1 MRLPTLWSS
10 NDPFRALQ
18 REMDDVFRSF
28 GRQFPSTGTSGMD
41 MRVPAMNV
49 SETDNAIE
57 VTAELPGVDD
67 KDLKVSID
75 GNRLYI
81 SGEKK
86 QEHEDKEKDWHVV
99 ERSFGSFQ
107 RSLTLPFEP
116 QEEGVDAHFD
126 KGVLHLTVEKPQQMP
141 KGSKTI
147 NVRSGG
153 QAAQISATAQDVQ
166 GLQGAPGSQGAQGG
180 SNENQE
186 RKAG

>member
-18 REMDDVFRSF
+18 REMDDFFRSF
-28 GRQFPSTGTSGMD
+28 GRQFPSAGAGGMD

-86 QEHEDKEKDWHVV
+86 QEREDKEKDWHVV

-116 QEEGVDAHFD
+116 QEEGRRCALRQRRAASHGEEAAADAQRAQRPSMSALVASRPD
-126 KGVLHLTVEKPQQMP
+126 LRDSAG
-141 KGSKTI
+141 GS
-147 NVRSGG
+147 
-153 QAAQISATAQDVQ
+153 
-166 GLQGAPGSQGAQGG
+166 GLAGRARQPGCPGG